1 MASTVDIVN
10 GGLML
15 LGETLIT
22 SLSDATQE
30 ARLASSA
37 WARVRP
43 AVIRAHPW
51 NSTTTRTTL
60 AKLATTPAWGYDYEY
75 QLPHDCLAVFDINT
89 DDSEQYWAVEG
100 RKLLCDLDAP
110 LGILYA
116 KDETDSGVFDPLL
129 VEALSHAVALELCEA
144 ITQSNTKRGQLHEL
158 LNETMT
164 RAKMADGQESSPKAF
179 DEDDWLLARL
189 RR

>member
-1 MASTVDIVN
+1 MNLNESARKRPEPETVAA
-10 GGLML
+10 GG
-15 LGETLIT
+15 
-22 SLSDATQE
+22 
-30 ARLASSA
+30 
-37 WARVRP
+37 
-43 AVIRAHPW
+43 RAPGA
-51 NSTTTRTTL
+51 L
-60 AKLATTPAWGYDYEY
+60 
-75 QLPHDCLAVFDINT
+75 QNT